1 MSLLLDDP
9 PSDISYMNQP
19 IRKSLPT
26 PTAWLVA
33 PTREFCLFFI
43 RDPKSVMVAPTVFT
57 QLWYC
62 TAEGIPTK
70 LKNTRRLDY
79 ESAHETWNELLSN
92 DWELVEHQFGA
103 CVDAA

>member
-1 MSLLLDDP
+1 
-9 PSDISYMNQP
+9 MNQP
-19 IRKSLPT
+19 IREALPT
-26 PTAWLVA
+26 PTGWL
-33 PTREFCLFFI
+33 
-43 RDPKSVMVAPTVFT
+43 VAPTVFT

-62 TAEGIPTK
+62 TEEGIPTR

-92 DWELVEHQFGA
+92 DWELVEHQFCA